1 MKKPFWKTTVG
12 KIAIALGKTALG
24 VILKRQKFNKTKKDE
39 KNIDDIL
46 DNI

>member
-12 KIAIALGKTALG
+12 KIAISLGKMALG
-24 VILKRQKFNKTKKDE
+24 VILKRQKFNKTANDE

>member
-24 VILKRQKFNKTKKDE
+24 GIFMKNSQKQMQKVGIL
-39 KNIDDIL
+39 
-46 DNI
+46 